1 VGRLSQWAV
10 PPHAEW
16 PCGDQ
21 RKSVVKFPAAGA
33 ACAAS
38 YGETMRERS
47 LVLTSWIDVTTW
59 AGVIETIEAWAA
71 ARESRYVCLCNVH
84 SVVNA
89 WHDPAFA
96 SVLNDADL
104 ALPDGAPVALSL
116 RLEGFRQQ
124 RRINGPDLMWRYLAH
139 AEASGQSVYFYGAA
153 AQTLARL
160 RSAIESAFPKVRI
173 AGMLSPPFRELTALE
188 DLEHVR
194 RINESGAGVVFVG
207 LGCPKQEQWMA
218 AHRGVVRA
226 VMVGVGAAIDY
237 HGGTVKRAP
246 RWMQSYGLEWAHRLA
261 TEPRRLLWRYLS
273 TNTVFMLHMLGR
285 LVGWKH

>member
-1 VGRLSQWAV
+1 
-10 PPHAEW
+10 
-16 PCGDQ
+16 
-21 RKSVVKFPAAGA
+21 
-33 ACAAS
+33 
-38 YGETMRERS
+38 M
-47 LVLTSWIDVTTW
+47 
-59 AGVIETIEAWAA
+59 
-71 ARESRYVCLCNVH
+71 H

-89 WHDPAFA
+89 WQDPAFA
-96 SVLNDADL
+96 RVLNDADL
-104 ALPDGAPVALSL
+104 AMPDGAPVALSL

-139 AEASGQSVYFYGAA
+139 AEVSGRSVYIYGAA
-153 AQTLARL
+153 TEMLARL
-160 RSAIESAFPKVRI
+160 WSAIQSAFPKVRI

-194 RINESGAGVVFVG
+194 RINESGVGVLFVG
-207 LGCPKQEQWMA
+207 LGRPKQEQWMA

-246 RWMQSYGLEWAHRLA
+246 RWMQSNGLEWDHRLV
-261 TEPRRLLWRYLS
+261 TEPRCLLWRYVS
-273 TNTVFMLHMLGR
+273 TNTAFMLHMLGR

>member
-1 VGRLSQWAV
+1 MLTIR
-10 PPHAEW
+10 EE
-16 PCGDQ
+16 D
-21 RKSVVKFPAAGA
+21 
-33 ACAAS
+33 AAS
-38 YGETMRERS
+38 AAVRGETMRERS
-47 LVLTSWIDVTTW
+47 LVLTSWIDVATW
-59 AGVIETIEAWAA
+59 PGVIETMEAWAA
-71 ARESRYVCLCNVH
+71 SHESRYVCLCNVH

-89 WHDPAFA
+89 WQDPAFA
-96 SVLNDADL
+96 RVLNNADL

-116 RLEGFRQQ
+116 RLDGFRQQ
-124 RRINGPDLMWRYLAH
+124 RRINGPDLMWRYLGH
-139 AEASGQSVYFYGAA
+139 AEVTGRSVYFYGATA
-153 AQTLARL
+153 ETLVRL
-160 RSAIESAFPKVRI
+160 RSAIESAFPRVRI
-173 AGMLSPPFRELTALE
+173 AGMFSPPFRELTALE

-194 RINESGAGVVFVG
+194 TINESGAGVVFVG

-237 HGGTVKRAP
+237 HSGTVKRAP